1 MARPRA
7 RLGDVTSQDLQL
19 LGHISVALGLCFVL
33 GFEREVR
40 GADAGDRTFSLV
52 GVGAAAITS
61 VAAPVSPNAV
71 AGIVTGIGFIGAGV
85 MFRAGDHTLRGLT
98 TAATIWA
105 AAAIGVVAGL
115 GHLLLAAILSLFI
128 LVDLELR
135 YVPVLR
141 ALDARRWRARFTS
154 DLMPPSPML
163 HLDPM
168 PKAPPHGTEPPTESY
183 D

>member
-1 MARPRA
+1 VACLRRN
-7 RLGDVTSQDLQL
+7 VTHHDLEL
-19 LGHISVALGLCFVL
+19 LAHISVALGLCFVL

-61 VAAPVSPNAV
+61 VTVPISPNAV

-85 MFRAGDHTLRGLT
+85 MFRAGDHILRGLT

-115 GHLLLAAILSLFI
+115 GHLLLATILSAFV

-135 YVPVLR
+135 YIPGLR
-141 ALDARRWRARFTS
+141 SLDARRWRERFTS
-154 DLMPPSPML
+154 DLMPPAPL
-163 HLDPM
+163 HRRKGARAQKP
-168 PKAPPHGTEPPTESY
+168 GTEPPTVPY

>member
-1 MARPRA
+1 MTNH
-7 RLGDVTSQDLQL
+7 DFEL
-19 LGHISVALGLCFVL
+19 LGRIAVALGLCFVL

-52 GVGAAAITS
+52 GVGAAAIAS
-61 VAAPVSPNAV
+61 VAVPVSPNAI

-85 MFRAGDHTLRGLT
+85 MFRAGDHLLRGLT

-105 AAAIGVVAGL
+105 AAAIGVMSGL
-115 GHLLLAAILSLFI
+115 GHLLLATILSALI

-135 YVPVLR
+135 YIPVLR
-141 ALDARRWRARFTS
+141 VLDARRWRERFRS
-154 DLMPPSPML
+154 DLMPPSPVM
-163 HLDPM
+163 HRGPAATAT
-168 PKAPPHGTEPPTESY
+168 APLHGTEPPTAPY